1 MNYMSEDFQSKFP
14 ELKLKVRDLKK
25 MPLLFSERNGYI
37 KLINISFVQEHCLSR
52 SRVKKILNKF
62 KEEHFEEDSDH
73 PSMTIHKSDF
83 DAMVKELGLSEEK
96 DETEN

>member
-14 ELKLKVRDLKK
+14 ELKIKVRDLKK

-62 KEEHFEEDSDH
+62 KEEHF
-73 PSMTIHKSDF
+73 
-83 DAMVKELGLSEEK
+83 
-96 DETEN
+96 